1 MALEMLAEEP
11 RHAPEGLQHAPR
23 DLVYSTLL
31 DPVAVEKWKVPDD
44 MTCHVH
50 TFDAREGGVF
60 RISLTYQ
67 EADAVGKTTAHT
79 DTYHGHFVRLIP
91 NEEIVDEFE
100 TDDPALQ
107 GKMTITIRLIDA
119 NDGTDLIAVH
129 EGLPGGVSPADNEL
143 GWQMALAKLAY
154 LVES

>member
-1 MALEMLAEEP
+1 
-11 RHAPEGLQHAPR
+11 
-23 DLVYSTLL
+23 
-31 DPVAVEKWKVPDD
+31 

-50 TFDAREGGVF
+50 SFDAREGGAF

-67 EADAVGKTTAHT
+67 DPDAVGKTTAHT
-79 DTYHGHFVRLIP
+79 DTYHGRFVRLIP
-91 NEEIVDEFE
+91 NEEIVEVDEFE

-129 EGLPGGVSPADNEL
+129 EGLPCGVSLADNEL
-143 GWQMALAKLAY
+143 GWQMALAKLAD
-154 LVES
+154 LIESKSRSALQR